1 MPAIQW
7 RTFPSMADAQLWL
20 VDAFTEA
27 PFRGN
32 PAGVVALDEDASTDW
47 MAAVARELGVSDT
60 AFVRRSRSSEG
71 DFELRWFTPAAE
83 VDLCGHAT
91 LAAAHCLFE
100 DGVADPIRFLTRSG
114 VLIVRRRSDGSLVM
128 DFPASAPTAADTAT
142 RDAVAEAVGAGVEWT
157 GVTNDRV
164 FLLAQLADERAVREI
179 VPNLGAI
186 ASLEASAVIV
196 TALADQGRNYDFVS
210 RVFAPK
216 IGIPEDPV
224 TGSSHTVLACFWAD
238 RLASTALVG
247 FQASHRPG
255 RLDVELHGD
264 RVSIAG
270 RAVTVVRGMI
280 TAAAVPATA

>member
-1 MPAIQW
+1 
-7 RTFPSMADAQLWL
+7 MADAQLWL
-20 VDAFTEA
+20 VDAFTDA

-32 PAGVVALDEDASTDW
+32 PAGVVVLDEDASTDC
-47 MAAVARELGVSDT
+47 MADVARELGVSDT
-60 AFVRRSRSSEG
+60 AFVLRSRSSEG

-91 LAAAHCLFE
+91 LATAHCLFE
-100 DGVADPIRFLTRSG
+100 DGAADPIRFLTRSG
-114 VLIVRRRSDGSLVM
+114 VLIVHRRSDGSLVM
-128 DFPASAPTAADTAT
+128 DFPASAPGVADTAT
-142 RDAVAEAVGAGVEWT
+142 RDAVAEALGAGVQWA
-157 GVTNDRV
+157 GRTNDGV
-164 FLLAQLADERAVREI
+164 FVLAQLADERAVREI

-196 TALADQGRNYDFVS
+196 TALADQGRDYDFVS

>member
-1 MPAIQW
+1 M
-7 RTFPSMADAQLWL
+7 SSAQLWL
-20 VDAFTEA
+20 IDAFTHA
-27 PFRGN
+27 PFKGN
-32 PAGVVALDEDASTDW
+32 PAAVVALDEDMSTEW

-60 AFVRRSRSSEG
+60 AFVLRSSSSEG

-91 LAAAHCLFE
+91 LAAAHCLF
-100 DGVADPIRFLTRSG
+100 DNGAADPIRFLTRSG
-114 VLIVRRRSDGSLVM
+114 LLSVRRRSDRSLVM
-128 DFPASAPTAADTAT
+128 DFPASPATAANTAT
-142 RDAVAEAVGAGVEWT
+142 HDAAAEALGTKVDWAGR
-157 GVTNDRV
+157 TNDGV
-164 FLLAQLADERAVREI
+164 FLLAQVADERAVREI

-186 ASLEASAVIV
+186 AALDASAVVV
-196 TALADQGRNYDFVS
+196 TARADEGRDYDFVS

-224 TGSSHTVLACFWAD
+224 TGSSHTVLTCFWAD
-238 RLASTALVG
+238 RLARTALVG

-255 RLDVELHGD
+255 RLEVELHGD

>member
-1 MPAIQW
+1 
-7 RTFPSMADAQLWL
+7 MAGAQIWL
-20 VDAFTEA
+20 VDAFADA

-32 PAGVVALDEDASTDW
+32 PAGVVALDEDASMEW

-60 AFVRRSRSSEG
+60 AFVVTSSLSEG

-91 LAAAHCLFE
+91 LAAAHCLFD
-100 DGVADPIRFLTRSG
+100 DGAADPIRFVTRSG
-114 VLIVRRRSDGSLVM
+114 LLIVRRRSDGSLVM
-128 DFPASAPTAADTAT
+128 DFPASPPTAADTPT
-142 RDAVAEAVGAGVEWT
+142 CDAAAEALSTGVEWA
-157 GVTNDRV
+157 GRTNDGV
-164 FLLAQLADERAVREI
+164 FLLAQLADERAVRDI

-186 ASLEASAVIV
+186 AALEASAVVV
-196 TALADQGRNYDFVS
+196 TALADQGRDYDFVS

-238 RLASTALVG
+238 RLARTALVG

-255 RLDVELHGD
+255 RVDVELHGD

-270 RAVTVVRGMI
+270 RAVTVVRGII

>member
-1 MPAIQW
+1 MPG
-7 RTFPSMADAQLWL
+7 AQLWL
-20 VDAFTEA
+20 VDAFTDA

-32 PAGVVALDEDASTDW
+32 PAGVVALDEDVSTEW

-60 AFVRRSRSSEG
+60 AFVLRSSSSED
-71 DFELRWFTPAAE
+71 DFALRWFTPAAE

-91 LAAAHCLFE
+91 LAAAHCLFD
-100 DGVADPIRFLTRSG
+100 DGAADPIRFLTRSG
-114 VLIVRRRSDGSLVM
+114 LLIVRRRLGGSLVM
-128 DFPASAPTAADTAT
+128 DFPASPASAADTAT
-142 RDAVAEAVGAGVEWT
+142 RAAAAQALGTWVEWA
-157 GVTNDRV
+157 GRTNDGV
-164 FLLAQLADERAVREI
+164 FLLAQLADERAVRQI
-179 VPNLGAI
+179 VPNLAAI
-186 ASLEASAVIV
+186 AALEASAVIV

-255 RLDVELHGD
+255 RLDIELHGD

-270 RAVTVVRGMI
+270 RAVTVARGMI
-280 TAAAVPATA
+280 TPAAAPAPA

>member
-1 MPAIQW
+1 M
-7 RTFPSMADAQLWL
+7 
-20 VDAFTEA
+20 
-27 PFRGN
+27 
-32 PAGVVALDEDASTDW
+32 
-47 MAAVARELGVSDT
+47 
-60 AFVRRSRSSEG
+60 RR
-71 DFELRWFTPAAE
+71 WP
-83 VDLCGHAT
+83 
-91 LAAAHCLFE
+91 AAHCLFE
-100 DGVADPIRFLTRSG
+100 DGVADPIRLLTRSG

-128 DFPASAPTAADTAT
+128 DFPASAPAAADTAT

-157 GVTNDRV
+157 GFTNDGV

-179 VPNLGAI
+179 VPNLAAI

-196 TALADQGRNYDFVS
+196 TALADQGRDYDFVS

>member
-1 MPAIQW
+1 
-7 RTFPSMADAQLWL
+7 MAGAQLWL
-20 VDAFTEA
+20 VDAFTDA

-32 PAGVVALDEDASTDW
+32 PAGVVALDEDASAEW

-60 AFVRRSRSSEG
+60 AFVLRSSSSED
-71 DFELRWFTPAAE
+71 DFALRWFTPAAE

-91 LAAAHCLFE
+91 LAAAHCLFD
-100 DGVADPIRFLTRSG
+100 DGAADPIRFLTRSG
-114 VLIVRRRSDGSLVM
+114 LLIVRRRLGGSLVM
-128 DFPASAPTAADTAT
+128 DFPASPASAADTAT
-142 RDAVAEAVGAGVEWT
+142 RAAAAQALGTEVEWAGRT
-157 GVTNDRV
+157 SDGV
-164 FLLAQLADERAVREI
+164 FLLAQLADERAVRQI

-186 ASLEASAVIV
+186 AALEASAVIV
-196 TALADQGRNYDFVS
+196 TALADQGRDYDFVS

-255 RLDVELHGD
+255 RLDIELHGD

-270 RAVTVVRGMI
+270 RAVIVARGMM
-280 TAAAVPATA
+280 TPAAAPAPA